1 MAKLPDSFIDNL
13 LSRVDLVEIIGARV
27 PLKKQG
33 KDYSARC
40 PFHDERSPSFTV
52 SPSKQFYYC
61 FGCGAKGTAISFLM
75 NYDRLG
81 FMDAVEDLA
90 KRAGVEI
97 PKDARQG
104 KDEEG
109 FRDLYAA
116 LEASGQFFRKQLAA
130 SNKAREYLTKR
141 GIDAGSIERFGIG
154 YAPEGFNGL
163 IDALGT
169 DERRRALLDKT
180 GMLSKSENGRVYDKF
195 RGRVM
200 FPIHDRRGRIIAFG
214 GRVLEKDDGPKYLNS
229 PETPLF
235 HKGRELYGLWQ
246 VKQAH
251 SRIPRLIVVEG
262 YMDVVSLFQHG
273 IREAVATLGTAT
285 TPDHA
290 ELLFRNS
297 ADVIFCFDGDK
308 AGRAAAWKAVESII
322 PRMRDGRQAFFL
334 FLPEGED
341 PDTIV
346 KSEGAAGFEARLQ
359 DAMTLSDYFFE
370 ELGKDVRIGTLEGK
384 ARLAEKVKP
393 YLEKM
398 PDGAFRD
405 LMRERLTAM
414 TGVSQTPAAAERPA
428 APRSAPL
435 APKRSL
441 VRATVTLLLLQPKLA
456 LSVSPPYPFAAL
468 ELPGIPLL
476 VRLLDTIHARP
487 DILTAGLL
495 EAFENDPDHG
505 ALQKLAMADLP
516 GDEISWQE
524 EFSVAISQ
532 LNSQAR
538 LKRISELNQLSAQR
552 GLSDDEKQELAAYVR
567 EKWINAKQPN

>member
-1 MAKLPDSFIDNL
+1 MAKLPESFIDNL
-13 LSRVDLVEIIGARV
+13 LSRVDLVEIIGSRV

-75 NYDRLG
+75 NYDRLT

-97 PKDARQG
+97 PKDARQQADADDG
-104 KDEEG
+104 RE
-109 FRDLYAA
+109 LYAA
-116 LEASGQFFRKQLAA
+116 LDASSQFFQKQLTA
-130 SNKAREYLTKR
+130 SDKAKSYLSRR
-141 GIDAGSIERFGIG
+141 GVDAKSIAQFAIG

-163 IDALGT
+163 MDALGT
-169 DERRRALLDKT
+169 DDRRKGLLEKT
-180 GMLSKSENGRVYDKF
+180 GMLSKSDNGRMYDKF
-195 RGRVM
+195 RGRIM
-200 FPIHDRRGRIIAFG
+200 FPIFDRRGRVIAFG

-251 SRIPRLIVVEG
+251 SKIPRLIVVEG

-273 IREAVATLGTAT
+273 IQEAVATLGTAT

-297 ADVIFCFDGDK
+297 ADVVFCFDGDK

-346 KSEGAAGFEARLQ
+346 KTEGANGFDTRIQ
-359 DAMTLSDYFFE
+359 GAMTLSDYFFD
-370 ELGKDVRIGTLEGK
+370 ELGKNTNLLTLEGK

-393 YLEKM
+393 YLDKI
-398 PDGAFRD
+398 PDGSFRD
-405 LMRERLTAM
+405 LMRDRLLGL
-414 TGVSQTPAAAERPA
+414 TGVTQALPAAAKAPNAQA
-428 APRSAPL
+428 ASIS
-435 APKRSL
+435 PKRSL
-441 VRATVTLLLLQPKLA
+441 IRAIITLLLQNPKLGVGLTA
-456 LSVSPPYPFAAL
+456 PLGFELLNQPGVSLLL
-468 ELPGIPLL
+468 ELLAVIQS
-476 VRLLDTIHARP
+476 RP
-487 DILTAGLL
+487 EITSASLL
-495 EAFENDPDHG
+495 EAFEQHADAT
-505 ALQKLAMADLP
+505 ALQKLALLDLP
-516 GDEISWQE
+516 GDENSLRQ
-524 EFSVAISQ
+524 EFSDALAQ
-532 LNSQAR
+532 LQKQYRQQR
-538 LKRISELNQLSAQR
+538 LGELRQQMAQH
-552 GLSDDEKQELAAYVR
+552 GLSEQETGELR
-567 EKWINAKQPN
+567 ELLQSRG

>member
-1 MAKLPDSFIDNL
+1 MAKLPESFIDNL
-13 LSRVDLVEIIGARV
+13 LSRVDLVEIIGSRV

-75 NYDRLG
+75 NYDRLT

-90 KRAGVEI
+90 KRAGIEI
-97 PKDARQG
+97 PKDARQHADADDG
-104 KDEEG
+104 K
-109 FRDLYAA
+109 DLYAA
-116 LEASGQFFRKQLAA
+116 LDASSQFFQKQLAA
-130 SNKAREYLTKR
+130 SDKAKSYLGKR
-141 GIDAGSIERFGIG
+141 GVDAKSTAQFAIG

-169 DERRRALLDKT
+169 DERRKGLLEKT
-180 GMLSKSENGRVYDKF
+180 GMLSKSDNGRVYDKF

-200 FPIHDRRGRIIAFG
+200 FPIFDRRGRVIAFG

-251 SRIPRLIVVEG
+251 SKIPRLIVVEG

-297 ADVIFCFDGDK
+297 ADVVFCFDGDK

-346 KSEGAAGFEARLQ
+346 KTEGAGGFEARVQ
-359 DAMTLSDYFFE
+359 NAMTLSDYFFD
-370 ELGKDVRIGTLEGK
+370 ELGRNTNLNTLEGK

-393 YLEKM
+393 YLEKI

-405 LMRERLTAM
+405 LMTERLLGL
-414 TGVSQTPAAAERPA
+414 TGVVQPMQAAAK
-428 APRSAPL
+428 APQARTASIS
-435 APKRSL
+435 PKRSL
-441 VRATVTLLLLQPKLA
+441 IRAIITLLLQNPKLG
-456 LSVSPPYPFAAL
+456 VSLPTPLGFEQLDQPGVSLLL
-468 ELPGIPLL
+468 ELLELI
-476 VRLLDTIHARP
+476 RSRP
-487 DILTAGLL
+487 EITSASLL
-495 EAFENDPDHG
+495 EAFEQHADTL
-505 ALQKLAMADLP
+505 ALQKLVLLDLP
-516 GDEISWQE
+516 GDEASLRQ
-524 EFSVAISQ
+524 EFSDALEQ
-532 LNSQAR
+532 LQKQYRQQR
-538 LKRISELNQLSAQR
+538 LNELRQQMAQQ
-552 GLSDDEKQELAAYVR
+552 GLSEQETNELRELLLAR
-567 EKWINAKQPN
+567 G

>member
-1 MAKLPDSFIDNL
+1 MAKLPESFIDNL
-13 LSRVDLVEIIGARV
+13 LSRVDLVEIIGSRV

-61 FGCGAKGTAISFLM
+61 FGCGANGTAISFLM
-75 NYDRLG
+75 NYDRLT

-90 KRAGVEI
+90 KRAGIEI
-97 PKDARQG
+97 PKDARQHADTDDG
-104 KDEEG
+104 KE
-109 FRDLYAA
+109 LYAA
-116 LEASGQFFRKQLAA
+116 LEASSQFFQKQLAA
-130 SNKAREYLTKR
+130 SDKAKSYLSKR
-141 GIDAGSIERFGIG
+141 GVDGKSLAQFAIG

-169 DERRRALLDKT
+169 DDRRKGLLEKT
-180 GMLSKSENGRVYDKF
+180 GMLSKSDNGRVYDKF
-195 RGRVM
+195 RGRIM
-200 FPIHDRRGRIIAFG
+200 FPIFDRRGRVIAFG

-251 SRIPRLIVVEG
+251 SKIPRLIVVEG

-273 IREAVATLGTAT
+273 IQEAVATLGTAT

-297 ADVIFCFDGDK
+297 ADVVFCFDGDK

-346 KSEGAAGFEARLQ
+346 KSEGAGGFEARVQ
-359 DAMTLSDYFFE
+359 NAMTLSDYFFD
-370 ELGKDVRIGTLEGK
+370 ELGKNTNLNTLEGK

-393 YLEKM
+393 YLEKI

-405 LMRERLTAM
+405 LMTERLLGL
-414 TGVSQTPAAAERPA
+414 TGVTQPVQAAVQ
-428 APRSAPL
+428 APNAKTASIS
-435 APKRSL
+435 PKRSL
-441 VRATVTLLLLQPKLA
+441 IRAIITLLLQNPKLGVNLQA
-456 LSVSPPYPFAAL
+456 PFGFEQLNQPGVSLLL
-468 ELPGIPLL
+468 ELLALIQS
-476 VRLLDTIHARP
+476 RP
-487 DILTAGLL
+487 EITSASLL
-495 EAFENDPDHG
+495 EAFELHADTH
-505 ALQKLAMADLP
+505 ALQKLALLDLP
-516 GDEISWQE
+516 GDEASLRQ
-524 EFSVAISQ
+524 EFSDALEQ
-532 LNSQAR
+532 LQKQYRQQR
-538 LKRISELNQLSAQR
+538 LNELRQQMAQQ
-552 GLSDDEKQELAAYVR
+552 GLSEQETGELR
-567 EKWINAKQPN
+567 ELLLTRG

>member
-1 MAKLPDSFIDNL
+1 MAKLPESFIDNL
-13 LSRVDLVEIIGARV
+13 LSRVDLVEIIGSRV

-52 SPSKQFYYC
+52 SPTKQFYYC

-75 NYDRLG
+75 NYDRLT

-97 PKDARQG
+97 PKDARQQADADDG
-104 KDEEG
+104 RE
-109 FRDLYAA
+109 LYAA
-116 LEASGQFFRKQLAA
+116 LDASSQFFQKQLAA
-130 SNKAREYLTKR
+130 SDKAKSYLSRR
-141 GIDAGSIERFGIG
+141 GVDAKSIAQFAIG

-163 IDALGT
+163 MDALGT
-169 DERRRALLDKT
+169 DDRRKGLLEKT
-180 GMLSKSENGRVYDKF
+180 GMLSKSDNGRMYDKF
-195 RGRVM
+195 RGRIM
-200 FPIHDRRGRIIAFG
+200 FPIFDRRGRVIAFG

-251 SRIPRLIVVEG
+251 SKIPRLIVVEG

-273 IREAVATLGTAT
+273 IQEAVATLGTAT

-297 ADVIFCFDGDK
+297 ADVVFCFDGDK

-346 KSEGAAGFEARLQ
+346 KTEGANGFDTRIQ
-359 DAMTLSDYFFE
+359 GAMTLSDYFFD
-370 ELGKDVRIGTLEGK
+370 ELGKNTNLLTLEGK

-393 YLEKM
+393 YLDKI
-398 PDGAFRD
+398 PDGSFRD
-405 LMRERLTAM
+405 LMRDRLLGL
-414 TGVSQTPAAAERPA
+414 TGVTQALPAAAKAPNAQA
-428 APRSAPL
+428 ASIS
-435 APKRSL
+435 PKRSL
-441 VRATVTLLLLQPKLA
+441 IRAIITLLLQNPKLGVGLTA
-456 LSVSPPYPFAAL
+456 PLGFELLNQPGVSLLL
-468 ELPGIPLL
+468 ELLAVIQS
-476 VRLLDTIHARP
+476 RP
-487 DILTAGLL
+487 EITSASLL
-495 EAFENDPDHG
+495 EAFEQHADAT
-505 ALQKLAMADLP
+505 ALQKLALLDLP
-516 GDEISWQE
+516 GDENSLRQ
-524 EFSVAISQ
+524 EFSDALAQ
-532 LNSQAR
+532 LQKQYRQQR
-538 LKRISELNQLSAQR
+538 LGELRQQMAQH
-552 GLSDDEKQELAAYVR
+552 GLSEQETGELR
-567 EKWINAKQPN
+567 ELLQSRG

>member
-1 MAKLPDSFIDNL
+1 MAKLPESFIDNL
-13 LSRVDLVEIIGARV
+13 LSRVDLVEIIGSRV

-52 SPSKQFYYC
+52 SPSKQLYYC

-75 NYDRLG
+75 NYDRLT
-81 FMDAVEDLA
+81 FTDAVEDLA
-90 KRAGVEI
+90 KRAGIEI
-97 PKDARQG
+97 PKDARRHADTDDG
-104 KDEEG
+104 KE
-109 FRDLYAA
+109 LYAA
-116 LEASGQFFRKQLAA
+116 LEASSQFFQKQLAA
-130 SNKAREYLTKR
+130 SDKAKSYLSKR
-141 GIDAGSIERFGIG
+141 GVDGKSLAQFAIG

-169 DERRRALLDKT
+169 DDRRKGLLEKT
-180 GMLSKSENGRVYDKF
+180 GMLSKSDNGRVYDKF
-195 RGRVM
+195 RGRIM
-200 FPIHDRRGRIIAFG
+200 FPIFDRRGRVIAFG

-251 SRIPRLIVVEG
+251 SKIPRLIVVEG

-273 IREAVATLGTAT
+273 IQEAVATLGTAT

-297 ADVIFCFDGDK
+297 ADVVFCFDGDK

-346 KSEGAAGFEARLQ
+346 KSEGAGGFEARVQ
-359 DAMTLSDYFFE
+359 NAMTLSDYFFD
-370 ELGKDVRIGTLEGK
+370 ELGKNTNLNTLEGK

-393 YLEKM
+393 YLEKI

-405 LMRERLTAM
+405 LMTERLLGL
-414 TGVSQTPAAAERPA
+414 TGVTQPVQAAVQAPNNAKA
-428 APRSAPL
+428 ASIS
-435 APKRSL
+435 PKRSL
-441 VRATVTLLLLQPKLA
+441 IRAIITLLLQNPKLGVNLQA
-456 LSVSPPYPFAAL
+456 PFGFEQLNQPGVSLLL
-468 ELPGIPLL
+468 ELLALIQS
-476 VRLLDTIHARP
+476 RP
-487 DILTAGLL
+487 EITSASLL
-495 EAFENDPDHG
+495 EAFELHADTH
-505 ALQKLAMADLP
+505 ALQKLALLDLP
-516 GDEISWQE
+516 GDEASLRQ
-524 EFSVAISQ
+524 EFSDALEQ
-532 LNSQAR
+532 LQKQYRQQR
-538 LKRISELNQLSAQR
+538 LNELRQQMAQQ
-552 GLSDDEKQELAAYVR
+552 GLSEQETGELR
-567 EKWINAKQPN
+567 ELLLTRG